1 MGELLK
7 YYQIDVV
14 KLSKN
19 KKLSKAISDV
29 AGSEFIVGA
38 HTRETVK

>member
-1 MGELLK
+1 MITK
-7 YYQIDVV
+7 TTQYC
-14 KLSKN
+14 KN
-19 KKLSKAISDV
+19 QKLSKAISDV